1 MKQCLKMHGVHQPQ
15 ITHEKKHLIITNNM
29 STSQQ
34 LGHQILNKES
44 SLQNL
49 KKNSL
54 PIFSNQPRISRPHDS
69 PHLQRPNDYLVKC
82 LRVAVPNED
91 LQPRC
96 PRPRGSY
103 TVLPHT
109 ILAVEDPWP
118 RVWGESDSGDV
129 RRDVGPR
136 SPTFCPLKG
145 KSLYKPYIKWVFMG
159 YNPQESLEN
168 TINTMGTVLGGRPNC
183 PLIDIFWDYIC
194 WILWILRLIYWDY
207 DIGIL
212 VYYILLY
219 SILVYIEISYPI
231 EIILWDYNTIGIY
244 PSNKQT

>member
-1 MKQCLKMHGVHQPQ
+1 MPQMRIACHPMHGVQLHNF
-15 ITHEKKHLIITNNM
+15 THETKTSDFHINM
-29 STSQQ
+29 STSHQ

-96 PRPRGSY
+96 PRPMGSY

-118 RVWGESDSGDV
+118 RGNFLRG
-129 RRDVGPR
+129 VGLRGNFLRGVGLRGCPQGCGPPI
-136 SPTFCPLKG
+136 PTCE
-145 KSLYKPYIKWVFMG
+145 W
-159 YNPQESLEN
+159 
-168 TINTMGTVLGGRPNC
+168 
-183 PLIDIFWDYIC
+183 
-194 WILWILRLIYWDY
+194 
-207 DIGIL
+207 
-212 VYYILLY
+212 
-219 SILVYIEISYPI
+219 EIPI
-231 EIILWDYNTIGIY
+231 
-244 PSNKQT
+244 

>member
-1 MKQCLKMHGVHQPQ
+1 
-15 ITHEKKHLIITNNM
+15 M

-183 PLIDIFWDYIC
+183 PLIDIFWDYMLNIM
-194 WILWILRLIYWDY
+194 DTTS
-207 DIGIL
+207 
-212 VYYILLY
+212 YILGLRYWNIGLLY
-219 SILVYIEISYPI
+219 LAIQYIGLYWNILSHWNNLMGLQYNRDIS
-231 EIILWDYNTIGIY
+231 L
-244 PSNKQT
+244 Q